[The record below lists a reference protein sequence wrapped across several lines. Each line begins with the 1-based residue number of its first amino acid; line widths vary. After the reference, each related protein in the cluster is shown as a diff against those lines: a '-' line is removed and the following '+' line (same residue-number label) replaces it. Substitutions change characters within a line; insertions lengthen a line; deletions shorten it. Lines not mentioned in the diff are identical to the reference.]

1 MPFLW
6 SCGSREPDIHE
17 WRGEG
22 RKGIYPDENLLEVW
36 PENGPLERSAVDGI
50 GNGYGSPVFVGE
62 RFYITGEIDSLA
74 LLQCYDLDGKLIWK
88 QVLGPEWITSFPGS
102 RSAPTIADDL
112 IYVGT
117 GMGNL
122 YCVERETGRLVWSK
136 DFNKDFQGIYPY
148 HGHSEA
154 AVVSGERV
162 FWTPGGRE
170 HNVVAL
176 DRYTGE
182 VLWSHPGFG
191 EWSGYN
197 PGNLIKLAS
206 RNIFVTFSAYHLMG
220 FDTETGEMLWFHEQ
234 ESYPPEE
241 RKPGYG
247 DTHANAI
254 LYDNGALYYVA
265 GDGNCGVRLD
275 LSGDGTS
282 LTEVWR
288 NKDFDGFMGG
298 IVKIDNILFS
308 TGTST
313 RYLKSL
319 DATTGQLVDSLK
331 IGQGAVISADGM
343 IYYYNQ
349 QGQIKLI
356 NNDQGRLQEVSSF
369 EISRGTGHHFSH
381 PVIHRGVLY
390 QRHGQTLVAYH
401 IRKEAL

>member
-1 MPFLW
+1 M
-6 SCGSREPDIHE
+6 
-17 WRGEG
+17 
-22 RKGIYPDENLLEVW
+22 N
-36 PENGPLERSAVDGI
+36 
-50 GNGYGSPVFVGE
+50 GSPAFRDPGQ
-62 RFYITGEIDSLA
+62 
-74 LLQCYDLDGKLIWK
+74 LQPLWTTSFMWE
-88 QVLGPEWITSFPGS
+88 PEWVTFTAWNGKQDDWSGQKISTRISRAFIPFMGILKLPLSAENVYSGHREAGS
-102 RSAPTIADDL
+102 TMWLHWIGIPEK
-112 IYVGT
+112 
-117 GMGNL
+117 
-122 YCVERETGRLVWSK
+122 YCGVIR
-136 DFNKDFQGIYPY
+136 DY
-148 HGHSEA
+148 
-154 AVVSGERV
+154 
-162 FWTPGGRE
+162 
-170 HNVVAL
+170 
-176 DRYTGE
+176 
-182 VLWSHPGFG
+182 G

-220 FDTETGEMLWFHEQ
+220 FDTETGEMLWSHEQ

-254 LYDNGALYYVA
+254 LYDNGSLYYVA

-282 LTEVWR
+282 ITEVWR

-319 DATTGQLVDSLK
+319 DATTGQLIDSLK

-349 QGQIKLI
+349 QGQMKLI

-369 EISRGTGHHFSH
+369 EIITGNRSPFFTSCHS
-381 PVIHRGVLY
+381 PGCALSAPRTGPYCIPYPKRSVIMVR
-390 QRHGQTLVAYH
+390 VACFLFFFVTFG
-401 IRKEAL
+401 E